1 MPPSGTVCSHGF
13 SETLPDSCGL
23 LPTSVVWHRL
33 SAAAQAAQ
41 HAAHS
46 RVRKPQ
52 PASPKA
58 WGSVHPE
65 QRGDTSFEMEIDI
78 SNVL

>member
-33 SAAAQAAQ
+33 SAAALAAAQ

-46 RVRKPQ
+46 RVTKTPAGEPQ
-52 PASPKA
+52 SLGTGTA
-58 WGSVHPE
+58 
-65 QRGDTSFEMEIDI
+65 
-78 SNVL
+78 